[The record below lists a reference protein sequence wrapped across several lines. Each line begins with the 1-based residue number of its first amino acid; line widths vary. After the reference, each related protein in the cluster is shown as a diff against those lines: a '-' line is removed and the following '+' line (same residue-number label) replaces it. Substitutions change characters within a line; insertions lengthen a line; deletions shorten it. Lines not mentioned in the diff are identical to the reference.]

1 MFWPTFKPLQSQHEI
16 ELKQSNVRYILII
29 NSKVY
34 SAALHNLW
42 SHKTIKSTQKKEK
55 KTVSSYL
62 FICRSE
68 KALTLSK

>member
-42 SHKTIKSTQKKEK
+42 SHKAIKSTQKKEK
-55 KTVSSYL
+55 KNRVEL
-62 FICRSE
+62 FIPFVARERPS
-68 KALTLSK
+68 L